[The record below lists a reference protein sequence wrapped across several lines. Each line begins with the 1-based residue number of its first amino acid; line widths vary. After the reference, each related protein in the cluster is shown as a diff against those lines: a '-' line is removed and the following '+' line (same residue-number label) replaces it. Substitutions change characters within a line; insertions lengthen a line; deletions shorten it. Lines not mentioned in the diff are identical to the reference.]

1 VDFNFLVGK
10 KMNLKYVEA
19 FKGRGRMSKNRGY
32 NVVCLG
38 LLVESISSNLFFCK
52 CGVEF
57 LLGGE
62 GGGGDVKK
70 RVFNLVDLAL

>member
-1 VDFNFLVGK
+1 
-10 KMNLKYVEA
+10 MNLKYVEA

-57 LLGGE
+57 LLGG
-62 GGGGDVKK
+62 DVKK